1 MTKKFK
7 VNNFFLIYVWK
18 SLLKNLKFRLPKG
31 GKDVRPSDEEILEK
45 KLPANTP
52 SLKHRIM
59 RDYEHKFYEE
69 DKDGGYHKVSVN
81 KLWMFCENEEKFFK
95 NFIFREN

>member
-1 MTKKFK
+1 MKIT
-7 VNNFFLIYVWK
+7 
-18 SLLKNLKFRLPKG
+18 LKNLKFRLPKG

-81 KLWMFCENEEKFFK
+81 KF
-95 NFIFREN
+95 